1 MFRIIASIIFVVGL
15 LISGYHRHKA
25 ETSGER
31 VSWKEENP
39 VVMVL
44 LRISG
49 LALWL
54 SVILY
59 MINPRWMRWA
69 QLEIPQTLRWVGV
82 GIGTVSLP
90 LLYWLFS
97 SIGTNITQ
105 TVATKQEHE
114 LITHGPY
121 RWVRHPLYSVGTLMF
136 MAFALMAA
144 NWFIGVASLMVL
156 VMLMI
161 RLPKEEEKL
170 IERFGDEYRAYMKRT
185 GRFIPRLGV
194 GRSES
199 KVL

>member
-1 MFRIIASIIFVVGL
+1 MFRIIALIIFVVGL
-15 LISGYHRHKA
+15 LISGYHRRKA

-49 LALWL
+49 LALWV

-82 GIGTVSLP
+82 AIGTVSLP

-105 TVATKQEHE
+105 TVATKKEHE

-121 RWVRHPLYSVGTLMF
+121 RWVRHPLYSVGTLLF
-136 MAFALMAA
+136 IAFALMAA
-144 NWFIGVASLMVL
+144 NWFIGLASLVVF

-185 GRFIPRLGV
+185 GRFFPRLGV
-194 GRSES
+194 GRSEG
-199 KVL
+199 KIL

>member
-1 MFRIIASIIFVVGL
+1 MFRIIALIIFVVGL
-15 LISGYHRHKA
+15 LISGYHRRKA

-59 MINPRWMRWA
+59 MISPRWMRWA

-82 GIGTVSLP
+82 GLGTVSLP

-105 TVATKQEHE
+105 TVATKKEHE

-121 RWVRHPLYSVGTLMF
+121 RWVRHPLYSVGTLLF
-136 MAFALMAA
+136 IAFALMAA
-144 NWFIGVASLMVL
+144 NWFIGLASLVVF

-185 GRFIPRLGV
+185 GRFLPRLDV
-194 GRSES
+194 GRSEG
-199 KVL
+199 KIL